1 MLINKDVKM
10 TEHIQTFKKYLPLLA
25 ELVMRDVKLRYRK
38 SVLGVFWTLLN
49 PLMMMLVLSIVFAH
63 LFRFN
68 IENYPLYILSGQLIF
83 NFFSESTSLAMS
95 SIYSNAA
102 LIKKIYIPK
111 YLFTLSKIVSSLI
124 NILSSFSA
132 LIIVMIVTKAE
143 FHATIFLAPIPITL
157 LTIFSLGIGLLLASL
172 AVKFRDIVHLYSV
185 LLTVLM
191 YMMPVI
197 YNLSILPST
206 VSFFVKLNPL
216 TQILVLFRD
225 VTIYGQ
231 MPSLF
236 TVGYSTLAALLAL
249 ICGLRVFY
257 KIQDSF
263 ILYI

>member
-1 MLINKDVKM
+1 MKESI
-10 TEHIQTFKKYLPLLA
+10 EIFKRYTPLLI

-49 PLMMMLVLSIVFAH
+49 PLMMMVVLSVVFSH

-111 YLFTLSKIVSSLI
+111 YLFTLSKIISSLI

-132 LIIVMIVTKAE
+132 LIIVMIVTRAE
-143 FHATIFLAPIPITL
+143 LHATIILAIIPIVL
-157 LTIFSLGIGLLLASL
+157 LTIFSLGVGLMLASL
-172 AVKFRDIVHLYSV
+172 VVKFRDIIHLYSV
-185 LLTVLM
+185 ILTVLM

-197 YNLSILPST
+197 YNVSILPS
-206 VSFFVKLNPL
+206 VISRIVLFNPL
-216 TQILVLFRD
+216 TQILIFFRD

-231 MPSLF
+231 MPTLF
-236 TVGYSTLAALLAL
+236 TLAYSTVAAFVMLAL
-249 ICGLRVFY
+249 GLRVFY
-257 KIQDSF
+257 KIQDTF